1 MENYKFIT
9 CQDDLEKIVIPG
21 YIRKV
26 FKEDNIHDVNFV
38 NRAFNIGRAKRARE
52 EEK

>member
-26 FKEDNIHDVNFV
+26 FKEQ
-38 NRAFNIGRAKRARE
+38 E